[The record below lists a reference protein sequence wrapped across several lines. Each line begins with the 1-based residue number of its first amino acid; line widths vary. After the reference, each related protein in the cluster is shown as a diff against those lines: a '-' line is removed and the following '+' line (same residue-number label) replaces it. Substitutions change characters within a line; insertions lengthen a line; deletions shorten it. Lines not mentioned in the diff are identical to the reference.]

1 MIKCLDYRLTEIK
14 NYSDLFKAR
23 YTHTKDVLNTAEIEG
38 SYKNRLINDMNYY
51 ILEGCKLDNLL
62 TETNRIKLDLINEY
76 SQDFTSIYINKMD
89 INDLIN
95 IYREYLKSGIIPV
108 NNSRLEI
115 LTLSDYIYLLNNQED
130 NSFIYLLEY
139 KCFLFKDSND
149 LSSSIIHYYFMC
161 DEKVKLFNLLYNM
174 KINKQIESDSNL
186 FLSLRNLSDRM
197 TIEKMLNSLKKMK

>member
-76 SQDFTSIYINKMD
+76 SQDLTSIYINKMD

-108 NNSRLEI
+108 NNSRLDF
-115 LTLSDYIYLLNNQED
+115 LTLSDYIYI
-130 NSFIYLLEY
+130 F
-139 KCFLFKDSND
+139 
-149 LSSSIIHYYFMC
+149 
-161 DEKVKLFNLLYNM
+161 
-174 KINKQIESDSNL
+174 
-186 FLSLRNLSDRM
+186 
-197 TIEKMLNSLKKMK
+197 